1 MLTDVISEQ
10 DLTKYNTCAKI
21 CGTIMTEIV
30 SKIQSSELLN
40 TQALNEYGDNRIK
53 EECSK
58 IYKREIIKGIAFP
71 TSISLNNCVSN
82 YIYENGNDEFN
93 MIKPGDVVKID
104 LGVNLGGCISI
115 LGETIIYKNKDEQ
128 EHEDTK
134 GRYLEL

>member
-1 MLTDVISEQ
+1 
-10 DLTKYNTCAKI
+10 
-21 CGTIMTEIV
+21 MTEIV

-115 LGETIIYKNKDEQ
+115 LGETIIYKNI
-128 EHEDTK
+128 
-134 GRYLEL
+134 